1 MKLLEKII
9 FLLRRPKVIIV
20 TNNGK
25 ELTRATICQV
35 LEKYFKK
42 DKDFLIFDSDLI
54 DPLDFDKFKFLI
66 KHSSL
71 PVLVATHTG
80 EIPQDKILF
89 AGNTEKTIKIRE
101 LVISLPFRGFLVL
114 NTDDETVKDLKI
126 NNSLTFGLSEKA
138 DIQASDI
145 KVNGGTNFKIIYK
158 GNIVPIWLGKIADK
172 EQIYATLAAVSV
184 GAIFGLNLVE
194 TSQALKNFRT
204 SDIISNT

>member
-1 MKLLEKII
+1 MKLLEKIN
-9 FLLRRPKVIIV
+9 FLLRKPKVIIV

-25 ELTRATICQV
+25 ELARATICQV
-35 LEKYFKK
+35 LEKHFKK
-42 DKDFLIFDSDLI
+42 EKDFLIFDSDLI
-54 DPLDFDKFKFLI
+54 NPLDFDKFKFLV

-71 PVLVATHTG
+71 PVLVTTHTE

-101 LVISLPFRGFLVL
+101 LVISLPPRGFLVL

-158 GNIVPIWLGKIADK
+158 GNIVPIWLGGIADK

-194 TSQALKNFRT
+194 TSQALR
-204 SDIISNT
+204 D